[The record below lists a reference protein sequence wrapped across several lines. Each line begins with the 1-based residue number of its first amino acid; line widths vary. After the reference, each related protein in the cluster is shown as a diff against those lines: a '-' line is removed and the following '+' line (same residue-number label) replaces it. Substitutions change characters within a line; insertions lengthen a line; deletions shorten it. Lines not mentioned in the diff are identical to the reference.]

1 MRTNDSG
8 RFLGKVKN
16 YEIDLLNQAA
26 SMMADAP
33 DFTFAAP
40 KVLCIIR
47 QTLDMHYAALSLKD
61 DTTGEVAIDMA
72 EGLSGDQISL
82 GHYRLGEGVT
92 GKVAATGESAVVI
105 RMSERPDF
113 LNRISSRA
121 SDGDGSF
128 VCVPVLLGKE
138 ILGTLSVAGEVKS
151 EDELWD
157 DARLLGVLGSI
168 MAQAIK
174 MRLQAREKQESLLHE
189 NERLRGEL
197 KSHLGPKNLVGNSRE
212 MRIVFDQIAQVAH
225 SPSTVLIH
233 GETGTGKELV
243 AQALHYGGN
252 RADKPFVRVNCA
264 ALPETLI
271 ESELFG
277 HEKGAFTGAVS
288 SRPGRFEQADG
299 GTIFLDEIGDIS
311 PLMQVKLL
319 RVLQER
325 EFERVGGNKTI
336 SVDVRVITAT
346 HRDLAGMVKQGKFR
360 SDLFYRINV
369 FPVRLPPLRQRTEDI
384 PFLAEHFLKK
394 YAGRAGKAVESISPE
409 AMQILLTHPWP
420 GNVRELENCMEHAVI
435 LAGSRV
441 VGPEH
446 LPAIVT
452 APDTEDSSG
461 ANLDYK
467 TRVENFEREIL
478 IEALRASRGNVSQA
492 AQRLGATVRVV
503 SYRIRQLGIDVD
515 VVR

>member
-1 MRTNDSG
+1 
-8 RFLGKVKN
+8 
-16 YEIDLLNQAA
+16 
-26 SMMADAP
+26 MADAP
-33 DFTFAAP
+33 DFPVAAP
-40 KVLCIIR
+40 NVLAIIR
-47 QTLDMHYAALSLKD
+47 QSLEMRYAAISLKD
-61 DTTGEVAIDMA
+61 EATGEVAIDMA
-72 EGLSGDQISL
+72 EGLSGDQINL

-92 GKVAATGESAVVI
+92 GKVAASGESAVVT
-105 RMSERPDF
+105 RMSKRPDF

-128 VCVPVLLGKE
+128 VCVPVLLGTE
-138 ILGTLSVAGEVKS
+138 VLGTLSVAGEVKT

-157 DARLLGVLGSI
+157 DARLLGVLGSM
-168 MAQAIK
+168 MAQALK
-174 MRLQAREKQESLLHE
+174 MRMQAREKQESLLHE

-197 KSHLGPKNLVGNSRE
+197 KSRLGPKNLVGNSRE
-212 MRIVFDQIAQVAH
+212 MRIVLDQIAQVAH

-243 AQALHYGGN
+243 AEALHYGGS
-252 RADKPFVRVNCA
+252 RADKPFIRVNCA

-277 HEKGAFTGAVS
+277 HEKGAFTGAVA

-299 GTIFLDEIGDIS
+299 GTLFLDEIGDIS

-325 EFERVGGNKTI
+325 EFERVGGNATI

-346 HRDLAGMVKQGKFR
+346 HHDLAAMVKQGKFR

-394 YAGRAGKAVESISPE
+394 YAGRAGKAAESISPE
-409 AMQILLTHPWP
+409 AMQILLAHPWP

-435 LAGSRV
+435 LAGSQI

-452 APDTEDSSG
+452 APSDDESPAID
-461 ANLDYK
+461 LDYK

-492 AQRLGATVRVV
+492 AQRLRATTRVV
-503 SYRIRQLGIDVD
+503 SYQIRQLGIDVD
-515 VVR
+515 MIR